1 MSIFAVGFKQ
11 RAKCVAG
18 FRITKPATLF
28 DWSLVLNVN
37 VWKQVLLWHPWW
49 SYNGWSN
56 QNLTAKCFTQKSR
69 FALKT
74 ANTSN
79 NKTLKKSRKKKEPTI
94 LIQVEIILIAELL
107 RATSKEY
114 IVVSKEVL
122 KAGDLVKRVIIL
134 LQLNM
139 HRINEDSIISLHH
152 KTPSK
157 DSIFKALTNKKQKI
171 IKLSKIWSIFPP

>member
-28 DWSLVLNVN
+28 YWSLVQNVN
-37 VWKQVLLWHPWW
+37 VWKQVLLWDPWW

-56 QNLTAKCFTQKSR
+56 KNLTAKCCFTQKSR

-79 NKTLKKSRKKKEPTI
+79 HKTLKKSRKKKEPTI

-134 LQLNM
+134 LNM
-139 HRINEDSIISLHH
+139 HRINEDSIKRLH
-152 KTPSK
+152 
-157 DSIFKALTNKKQKI
+157 L
-171 IKLSKIWSIFPP
+171 

>member
-1 MSIFAVGFKQ
+1 MGG
-11 RAKCVAG
+11 AKC
-18 FRITKPATLF
+18 
-28 DWSLVLNVN
+28 
-37 VWKQVLLWHPWW
+37 
-49 SYNGWSN
+49 
-56 QNLTAKCFTQKSR
+56 CFTQKSR

-139 HRINEDSIISLHH
+139 HRINEDSIKRLH
-152 KTPSK
+152 
-157 DSIFKALTNKKQKI
+157 L
-171 IKLSKIWSIFPP
+171 